1 MFLVWIGIMCRC
13 WGLVLCC
20 IIYWVSLVL
29 LVCGVEVG

>member
-1 MFLVWIGIMCRC
+1 MVDFDVGDDVDLGCV
-13 WGLVLCC
+13 CC